1 MKMKYELKE
10 TNSRLTKLKIANVNL
25 QQFVRRNNIEIHR
38 IPDEEIE
45 DLESKVVSIA
55 ASIGIVIRKTEIEA
69 CHRLKKGQK
78 TDTREL

>member
-25 QQFVRRNNIEIHR
+25 QQFVRRNNIEIHG

-45 DLESKVVSIA
+45 DLESKAVSIA

-69 CHRLKKGQK
+69 CHRLKKGK
-78 TDTREL
+78 KD